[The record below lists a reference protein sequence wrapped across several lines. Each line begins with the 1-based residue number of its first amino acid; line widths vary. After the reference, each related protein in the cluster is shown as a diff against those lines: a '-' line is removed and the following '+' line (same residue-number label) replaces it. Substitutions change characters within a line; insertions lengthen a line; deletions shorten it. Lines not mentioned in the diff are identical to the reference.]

1 MTYLSCPLAL
11 PAYVPTRSRTLN
23 YCVATCLRVLIF
35 QIPIYAYVPIYVFRA
50 YVPHAL
56 NNFVSTWTHFSRAYV
71 PTITREI
78 Y

>member
-11 PAYVPTRSRTLN
+11 PAYVPTRSRALN
-23 YCVATCLRVLIF
+23 Y
-35 QIPIYAYVPIYVFRA
+35 YVPIYVFRA

-71 PTITREI
+71 PATTHEI